1 MKEATVDVK
10 GMTCNH
16 CVMSVEGALKDLEG
30 VSEVSINLDEGK
42 VDIKYDADKVSKDK
56 MTDAVEEQG
65 YDVE

>member
-1 MKEATVDVK
+1 MKEETLDVK

-30 VSEVSINLDEGK
+30 VSDVTVNLDEGK

-56 MTDAVEEQG
+56 MTDAVEDQG